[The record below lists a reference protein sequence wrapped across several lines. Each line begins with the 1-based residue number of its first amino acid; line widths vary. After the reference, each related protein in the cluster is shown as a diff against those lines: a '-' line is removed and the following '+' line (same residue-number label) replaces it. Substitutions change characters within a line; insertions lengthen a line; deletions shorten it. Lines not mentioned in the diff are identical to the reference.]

1 MKVFKGILLAILGIL
16 LSLSLLIF
24 GLALMVNQSALNPDF
39 VADRVDEVD
48 IVELTDELIIEEVPT
63 EAADFMGEVLH
74 PVLQYTIGEIE
85 PWLKEQARN
94 VIHVFYDYIEGRNDT
109 LSLIISL
116 EDKIRTFRDN
126 LLDAILTSPPAE
138 LLGLPAEEIE
148 AEFNVYFDQIEEEIP
163 SAIELD
169 ETLLETD
176 VMQQIEQAKQY
187 VGYFNI
193 GFIALIAFCLLL
205 ILLII
210 LVYREV
216 KRSCRYIGFTFLS
229 VGIVSLVLAFVAR
242 SIANSQLADID
253 MPATLQAWAPNVVTD
268 VLMTLGIYA
277 IGLIAVGIALT
288 VVSFVYKRK
297 DEYSDYYY

>member
-1 MKVFKGILLAILGIL
+1 MKAFKVIVLVILGIL
-16 LSLSLLIF
+16 LCLSLLIF
-24 GLALMVNQSALNPDF
+24 GPVLMVNQSVLNPDF

-48 IVELTDELIIEEVPT
+48 IVELTDEIILEEIPP
-63 EAADFMGEVLH
+63 EAADFMGELLH
-74 PVLQYTIGEIE
+74 PVLRFTIGEIE

-116 EDKIRTFRDN
+116 EEKLANFRDN

-169 ETLLETD
+169 EMLLETE
-176 VMQQIEQAKQY
+176 VMQQIERAKQY

-193 GFIALIAFCLLL
+193 AFIALIAF
-205 ILLII
+205 ILLMILIII

-216 KRSCRYIGFTFLS
+216 KGSCRNIGFTFLA
-229 VGIVSLVLAFVAR
+229 VGVVSLVGAFVAR
-242 SIANSQLADID
+242 SIANSQLTTID
-253 MPATLQAWAPNVVTD
+253 MPATLQAWAPNVVFD
-268 VLMTLGIYA
+268 VLMPLGIYA
-277 IGLIAVGIALT
+277 IGLIVVGIALI
-288 VVSFVYKRK
+288 VVSFVYKRGE
-297 DEYSDYYY
+297 DSDYYY

>member
-1 MKVFKGILLAILGIL
+1 MKALKGILLAILGIL

-24 GLALMVNQSALNPDF
+24 GLALTVNQTALNPDF

-48 IVELTDELIIEEVPT
+48 IVELTDEIILEEVPA

-109 LSLIISL
+109 LSLIISV
-116 EDKIRTFRDN
+116 EEKVKDFRDN

-138 LLGLPAEEIE
+138 LLGLNAEEIE
-148 AEFNVYFDQIEEEIP
+148 AEFNVYFDQIDEEIP

-176 VMQQIEQAKQY
+176 VMQQIEQAKRY

-193 GFIALIAFCLLL
+193 GFITLIAFILLL
-205 ILLII
+205 VLLMI

-216 KRSCRYIGFTFLS
+216 KGSCRQIGFTFLG
-229 VGIVSLVLAFVAR
+229 VGVASLVLAFVAR
-242 SIANSQLADID
+242 SIANSQLATID
-253 MPATLQAWAPNVVTD
+253 MPATLQTWAPGVVTD
-268 VLMTLGIYA
+268 VLMPLGIYA
-277 IGLIAVGIALT
+277 IGLIVVGIALT
-288 VVSFVYKRK
+288 VVSFVYKRS
-297 DEYSDYYY
+297 EYSDYY

>member
-1 MKVFKGILLAILGIL
+1 MKALKGILLAILGIL

-24 GLALMVNQSALNPDF
+24 GLALTVNQTALNPDF

-48 IVELTDELIIEEVPT
+48 IVELTDEIILEEVPA

-109 LSLIISL
+109 LSLIISV
-116 EDKIRTFRDN
+116 EEKVKDFRDN

-138 LLGLPAEEIE
+138 LLGLNAEEIE
-148 AEFNVYFDQIEEEIP
+148 AEFNVYFDQIDEEIP

-176 VMQQIEQAKQY
+176 VMQQIEQAKRY

-193 GFIALIAFCLLL
+193 GFIALIAFILLL
-205 ILLII
+205 ILLMI

-216 KRSCRYIGFTFLS
+216 KGSCRQIGFTFLG
-229 VGIVSLVLAFVAR
+229 VGGASLVLAFVAR
-242 SIANSQLADID
+242 SIANSQLATID
-253 MPATLQAWAPNVVTD
+253 MPATLQTWAPGVVTD
-268 VLMTLGIYA
+268 VLMPLGIYA
-277 IGLIAVGIALT
+277 IGLIVVGIALT
-288 VVSFVYKRK
+288 VVSFVYKRS
-297 DEYSDYYY
+297 EYSDYY